1 MPLHPILGES
11 EEITFA
17 GAVMPSSPARILV
30 VDDDADLRGVI
41 AAVIRAKGYDVVEAA
56 NGAVAMDVL
65 REDAS
70 FSLILLDLVMPVM
83 DGWRFRVEQEWDAS
97 LASIPVVVMSTFGSR
112 GAEMPPPATAYL
124 EKPFR
129 LSQLAD
135 TIKSHARAPTT
146 PETR

>member
-1 MPLHPILGES
+1 MPQTILGGGKEH
-11 EEITFA
+11 TLA
-17 GAVMPSSPARILV
+17 GAMIPPSLTRILV

-41 AAVIRAKGYDVVEAA
+41 ASVLRAKGYGVVETA
-56 NGAVAMDVL
+56 NGSEAMEAL
-65 REDAS
+65 RENPA

-83 DGWRFRVEQEWDAS
+83 DGWRFRVEQGWDAA

-112 GAEMPPPATAYL
+112 GAHLPPPATAYL

-135 TIKSHARAPTT
+135 TIQSHARAPTT
-146 PETR
+146 PEPR